1 MSTAN
6 ESSQRGSVSGRRG
19 WSSTYERLT
28 SADATAPLGTDDL
41 ELLAVSAYLTGR
53 DEASVDAWSRA
64 HDECLRREDIPRAAR
79 CTFWLALE
87 LFNRGDVAQANGW
100 LGRGRR
106 LLADAS
112 ADCPERGLIQVLMAR
127 LHLKAGE
134 ETEAMAAASD
144 AMELARRCSDPELGI
159 FAPLA
164 YAQTV
169 VRQGDPSSALALFDE
184 IMVAVTADDVSP
196 IAVGTA
202 YCAVVDGC
210 RALFDVGRAREWTAA
225 LTRWCSEQPDLVPFR
240 GRCLVHRIEVM
251 RLSGAWADALTEAKT
266 ACRWMTRAAMERDP
280 AQPATDL
287 PRFKYPI
294 GSAQYQLAE
303 LHRLRGEHPQAEE
316 AYHLASNHG
325 RSPHPGLALLHLA
338 QGRRREAEA
347 ALRRLVGQPQAPVTR
362 AGVLSAA
369 VVVFLAIEDTEGARL
384 AAEELEGLAETAGA
398 PYLAA
403 AAAEAQGRILLREAD
418 ARNALSS
425 LREAWMGWQD
435 LEAPYEAARVRVL
448 RALACRELGDDATA
462 ELELDAAARVFQ
474 RLSAAPDLARV
485 AALRSSSRPAVGGKL
500 SPRELEVL
508 GLVATGRTNQAI
520 ADDLGISKRTVDR
533 HVGNILLK
541 LDLPSRTAAT
551 AYAYENGLV

>member
-1 MSTAN
+1 
-6 ESSQRGSVSGRRG
+6 V
-19 WSSTYERLT
+19 
-28 SADATAPLGTDDL
+28 
-41 ELLAVSAYLTGR
+41 
-53 DEASVDAWSRA
+53 
-64 HDECLRREDIPRAAR
+64 
-79 CTFWLALE
+79 
-87 LFNRGDVAQANGW
+87 
-100 LGRGRR
+100 
-106 LLADAS
+106 
-112 ADCPERGLIQVLMAR
+112 DCPERGLIQVLMAR

-134 ETEAMAAASD
+134 DTEAMTAASD
-144 AMELARRCSDPELGI
+144 AMELAHRFSDPELGI

-164 YAQTV
+164 YAQTM

-196 IAVGTA
+196 IAVGIA

-251 RLSGAWADALTEAKT
+251 RLSGAWGDALTEAKT
-266 ACRWMTRAAMERDP
+266 ACRWMTQAAMERDP
-280 AQPATDL
+280 AQPAADL

-303 LHRLRGEHPQAEE
+303 LHRLRGEFPQAEE
-316 AYHLASNHG
+316 FYRLASNHG

-338 QGRRREAEA
+338 EGRRREAEA

-362 AGVLSAA
+362 VGVLSAA
-369 VVVFLAIEDTEGARL
+369 VEVLLAMDDTEGARL
-384 AAEELEGLAETAGA
+384 AAEELGGLAETAGA

-403 AAAEAQGRILLREAD
+403 SAAEARGRILLRDGD

-425 LREAWMGWQD
+425 LRDAWMGWQD

-448 RALACRELGDDATA
+448 RALACRELGDDATS
-462 ELELDAAARVFQ
+462 ELELEAAARVFQ
-474 RLSAAPDLARV
+474 RLSAAPDLAHV
-485 AALRSSSRPAVGGKL
+485 ESLRSSSPPALGGKL

-541 LDLPSRTAAT
+541 LGLPSRTAAT